1 METLFLALSVT
12 MLALP
17 SINRFMKVLNN
28 KKCDT
33 CDLAGRFF
41 EVVALAYIL
50 IHCVL

>member
-17 SINRFMKVLNN
+17 SINRFLKVLND
-28 KKCDT
+28 KKYNT
-33 CDLAGRFF
+33 CELAGRFF